1 MLAGDF
7 SVGMYRK
14 AMSVGKRGKSMKVGE
29 LARCGKD
36 DWRNIAS
43 PTTARNPKA
52 DRSEPVRWLK
62 LLEQKLADKG

>member
-1 MLAGDF
+1 MLGGDF

-43 PTTARNPKA
+43 ITLRTV
-52 DRSEPVRWLK
+52 RSNGNVQGMSPL
-62 LLEQKLADKG
+62 